1 MQVKQDTYPIFEPN
15 QVLTNRHLNQ
25 VFDYLDEQ
33 ARLTRANLI
42 GIGVVCG
49 LEIQLAADGKSITL
63 TKGCGVTSQG
73 YLLVEPPLEE
83 TATQR
88 EEVSLVEYKTYQLPD
103 EVEEYLPFKF
113 DGTDVNGNSVRIQ
126 YPLWELFEAGE
137 QGSTKLGDAPTG
149 FLNDKAVLLFLEL
162 KKDGLRNCSPNNCD
176 DKGFDVA
183 ATVRRLLI
191 QRSDLDKIIAKTNGL
206 NTDITPADLEASLSK
221 RINLPDLRLPR
232 FNVPNS
238 NPTTSNQIF
247 AAFFEVFHTHKLAK
261 SLVDT
266 LNTAY
271 IAFQPI
277 LEKQYPN
284 NPFGSFSTNF
294 GFLDSAPQN
303 AVQVRFLQYYYDFFD
318 DIIKAYDEFR
328 WKGLELIC
336 ACCPPAELFPR
347 HLMLGV
353 LNPPANVNT
362 AIYRHLFLSS
372 SAISGCEEHTA
383 DVVHL
388 FQRLVEMTN
397 RFTIA
402 PPLPTQPKDATND
415 VQIRITPSKL
425 ADVKPSDKA
434 IPYYYLQ
441 NGAPSLYKLW
451 NAKKSRQNRAH
462 LNLSYRSDEYANP
475 AAPTFVRQPLQYD
488 LEPYNF
494 LRIEGHLGKNYQSV
508 LNTLLS
514 LKTQYRLPIDIIAL
528 RSGIFDETQP
538 VDLSKE
544 NCRFEDLE
552 ALYETHKA
560 DLVGF
565 LCKEVQYF
573 YDMTWRGQVSSTKAK
588 PKLKL
593 LVDCAPDY
601 QYTLE
606 TIGHSFEMWI
616 GAQPGNKVP
625 DIDPNIILNFIRD
638 FNLGQNDWIIFYVVI
653 YLAKFYEQ
661 LPANLTDINWVNLDK
676 TYKDLISVTKSVET
690 EREQNANKMMD
701 WEEVDDRLEDIL
713 YKCAMEPLKAM
724 YKELEARIKQ
734 VKQKQFL
741 SFFLKDNPGIQHKA
755 GVPLGGTFILVY
767 HDDPEPVVVGQ
778 QLTLGNLAF
787 LDLIGGNTATIANN
801 LAVNRANNLNVSAVS
816 ESLTRIRANQ
826 QLLLDQDIRFLI
838 GTLTGNV
845 PIKDIAPVVIVN
857 KDADQIIAET
867 VDNLPDGT
875 VIADFFVPY
884 LCCSGCSSVQFVL
897 PKLPPTFT
905 TEIGCTN
912 PNGAAE
918 VTIKAE
924 GGVAPYSVKVDN
936 GLFTPLTGAILL
948 NSGAHNVS
956 IKDSEGTESGIQTI
970 QIAVKLDLSSE
981 KLTCIN
987 NNSAFL
993 AEYVVSGGITPYK
1006 VNRGTINGDKYISD
1020 PIPSDTEAEIIITDK
1035 KGCTVSRKVRRL
1047 CVDPLVFAESLGCT
1061 GADGASLTI
1070 EPSGGVPP
1078 YQVKVDAGNY
1088 IDLADLGNLAIGSH
1102 SIVVRDSRGTET
1114 TAKTIDV
1121 PLPLTLSAAGFTQ
1134 TADGLVTA
1142 RVAVSGGTLPY
1153 TVDGK
1158 EITGTEF
1165 FSKPDKNGTVV
1176 TVEVTDAKKC
1186 TAKQDITLAF
1196 EAPCDLPC
1204 EGQSRRGEYRLWVQP
1219 ADPQREILYRDY
1231 SSKGDVKFRY
1241 NGKDFPI
1248 EIQTLRK
1255 LRERDLNEKYDVV
1268 MEEIARELNEA
1279 VAKAIDRAGILVF
1292 TYQKEAQLPF
1302 KTMQI
1307 EHFECEKFTLEFEY
1321 NFIQSQFTFNYQVRY
1336 SNEVDPATND
1346 AFDGVVVSN
1355 LRSDKRMRVPAFDIS
1370 TRNQCKNDNFAPV
1383 CISRVPKVD
1392 FKGEQ
1397 GDIFVQL
1404 AGSVIPATTKVVA
1417 WIWEIPLAEEAFFV
1431 GEKIDILPQSNPKET
1446 PVRLTAITDS
1456 GCFGLIDKTML

>member
-137 QGSTKLGDAPTG
+137 QGSTKLADAPTG

-176 DKGFDVA
+176 DKGFDVVT
-183 ATVRRLLI
+183 TVRRLLI

-221 RINLPDLRLPR
+221 RINLADLRLPR

-238 NPTTSNQIF
+238 NPATSNQIF
-247 AAFFEVFHTHKLAK
+247 AAFFEIFHTHKLAK
-261 SLVDT
+261 DVAEA
-266 LNTAY
+266 LNAAY
-271 IAFQPI
+271 NAFQPI
-277 LEKQYPN
+277 LEKQYPS

-303 AVQVRFLQYYYDFFD
+303 AAQVRFLQYYYDFFD

-328 WKGLELIC
+328 WKGLELMC
-336 ACCPPAELFPR
+336 ACCPPSELFPR

-353 LNPPANVNT
+353 LNPPANTNT

-402 PPLPTQPKDATND
+402 PPLPTQPKDTTND

-462 LNLSYRSDEYANP
+462 LNLSYRADEYANP
-475 AAPTFVRQPLQYD
+475 VAPAFVRQPLKYD

-528 RSGIFDETQP
+528 RSGVFDETQP

-552 ALYETHKA
+552 ALYEAHKA

-565 LCKEVQYF
+565 LCKEVQFF
-573 YDMTWRGQVSSTKAK
+573 YDVRWVNEANQANQQKVK

-593 LVDCAPDY
+593 LVDCAPTF
-601 QYTLE
+601 QYTIG
-606 TIGHSFEMWI
+606 TVGHSFDNWVD
-616 GAQPGNKVP
+616 AQPGDRVP
-625 DIDPNIILNFIRD
+625 DIDPNIILNFLSSVSI
-638 FNLGQNDWIIFYVVI
+638 GQNDWIVWYVLI

-661 LPANLTDINWVNLDK
+661 LPADLTEINWTALDK
-676 TYKDLISVTKSVET
+676 TYNDLINIAQAVET
-690 EREQNANKMMD
+690 EREQATTAITIR
-701 WEEVDDRLEDIL
+701 WEEIDDRLEDIL
-713 YKCAMEPLKAM
+713 YKCAMEPLRAM
-724 YKELEARIKQ
+724 RKELERRVKEI
-734 VKQKQFL
+734 KQKQFL
-741 SFFLKDNPGIQHKA
+741 SFFLKDNPGIQHKG
-755 GVPLGGTFILVY
+755 GVPMGGTFILVY
-767 HDDPEPVVVGQ
+767 HDDPEPIVGG
-778 QLTLGNLAF
+778 LSLNNLAF
-787 LDLIGGNTATIANN
+787 LDLVGINTASIANN
-801 LAVNRANNLNVSAVS
+801 LSVNRANNLNVSAVS
-816 ESLTRIRANQ
+816 ESLTRITSN
-826 QLLLDQDIRFLI
+826 QLLLQNQDIRFLI

-845 PIKDIAPVVIVN
+845 PIKDITPVVIIN

-867 VDNLPDGT
+867 VDALSDGT

-884 LCCSGCSSVQFVL
+884 LCCAGCSSVQFVL

-905 TEIGCTN
+905 FEIGCTN

-936 GLFTPLTGAILL
+936 GLFTPLSGAVLL

-993 AEYVVSGGITPYK
+993 AEYVVSGGTTPYT

-1047 CVDPLVFAESLGCT
+1047 CVDPLVFTASLGCT
-1061 GADGASLTI
+1061 GADGAPLTI
-1070 EPSGGVPP
+1070 TPSGGVAP
-1078 YQVKVDAGNY
+1078 YQVKVGADKYN
-1088 IDLADLGNLAIGSH
+1088 DLAGPFNLVAGSH
-1102 SIVVRDSRGTET
+1102 DIILRDSRGTEVPQT
-1114 TAKTIDV
+1114 VVV
-1121 PLPLTLSAAGFTQ
+1121 PLPLALKVLAFQLDAAG
-1134 TADGLVTA
+1134 AVLA
-1142 RVAVSGGTLPY
+1142 RIEVSGGTVPY
-1153 TVDGK
+1153 TVKGTQ
-1158 EITGTEF
+1158 ITGTEF
-1165 FSKPDKNGTVV
+1165 FSDSGKNGDVV
-1176 TVEVTDAKKC
+1176 TVDVTDAKSC
-1186 TAKQDITLAF
+1186 TIKQDITLAF

-1204 EGQSRRGEYRLWVQP
+1204 EGLSRRGEYRLWVQP
-1219 ADPQREILYRDY
+1219 ADLQREILYRDY

-1241 NGKDFPI
+1241 NGKDFPLDI
-1248 EIQTLRK
+1248 PTLRA
-1255 LRERDLNEKYDVV
+1255 LREDNLNEKYDAV
-1268 MEEIARELNEA
+1268 MEKITAELNEA
-1279 VAKAIDRAGILVF
+1279 VAKAIGRAGILVF
-1292 TYQKEAQLPF
+1292 GYQKEAQLPF

-1307 EHFECEKFTLEFEY
+1307 EYFECEKFMLEFEY
-1321 NFIQSQFTFNYQVRY
+1321 NFIQSQIAFTYQVRY
-1336 SNEVDPATND
+1336 SNEDPK
-1346 AFDGVVVSN
+1346 FDGVVISN
-1355 LRSDKRMRVPAFDIS
+1355 LRSDKQMRVPAFDIS
-1370 TRNQCKNDNFAPV
+1370 TRNQCKNDNFTPV

-1404 AGSVIPATTKVVA
+1404 AGSVIPSTTKVVA

-1456 GCFGLIDKTML
+1456 GCFSLIDKTML